1 MSSNFERHFSD
12 DSPAHTV
19 GRPDIRASA
28 EKILYTYLLP
38 GSERE
43 IILPQHIVHNIIQA
57 IEEQMRDDPEVFDV
71 AKDYVF
77 QAMERD
83 AFPGFLRWKALG
95 NLIPAS
101 IMWRV
106 ALGLLGM
113 FAGFW
118 AGFVLI
124 FLDKPK
130 HIRCWVSE
138 MVSKLTRSLLTFIQ
152 VILPFTIGVYC
163 LATQQYF
170 MDPILALCGLS
181 EHTFMHFSRI
191 KEPFVRRLLYKRAV
205 TALVVTILV
214 GVAVNVLFIFVPGH
228 RL

>member
-1 MSSNFERHFSD
+1 MSSNFDRHFSD
-12 DSPAHTV
+12 DSPTHTV

-57 IEEQMRDDPEVFDV
+57 IEEHMRDDPEVFDV

-118 AGFVLI
+118 AGFTLI
-124 FLDKPK
+124 FLDQPK
-130 HIRCWVSE
+130 HIRCWVSKMSCE
-138 MVSKLTRSLLTFIQ
+138 
-152 VILPFTIGVYC
+152 
-163 LATQQYF
+163 
-170 MDPILALCGLS
+170 
-181 EHTFMHFSRI
+181 
-191 KEPFVRRLLYKRAV
+191 
-205 TALVVTILV
+205 
-214 GVAVNVLFIFVPGH
+214 
-228 RL
+228 